1 MQSKSIFQ
9 TNGRLYSMI
18 IASALTMVTLPSF
31 AENNFAVQNVQQD
44 AKVKGQVTDV
54 NGEPIIGATVT
65 LKGTN
70 KRAVTDLDGNYVL
83 PNVAK
88 GVVVVSYVGY
98 KTTEQAVSAGKNN
111 TIKIE
116 EANGL
121 LNEVVVVGYGAVKKS
136 DLTGA
141 VASVSTK
148 DLVATGLAS
157 AAGAMQGAVSG
168 VNIQRSSGKPGSS
181 YNILIRGLNTI
192 NGSTSPLI
200 VIDGVPGA
208 QLENINPDDI
218 EKIDILKD
226 ASSTAIYGSRA
237 TNGVVIVTTKKV
249 LTVLLK

>member
-157 AAGAMQGAVSG
+157 AAGAMQ
-168 VNIQRSSGKPGSS
+168 
-181 YNILIRGLNTI
+181 
-192 NGSTSPLI
+192 
-200 VIDGVPGA
+200 
-208 QLENINPDDI
+208 
-218 EKIDILKD
+218 
-226 ASSTAIYGSRA
+226 
-237 TNGVVIVTTKKV
+237 
-249 LTVLLK
+249 